1 MPEDVVNT
9 NDLAII
15 RRCRSGDGE
24 AFGELVLRY
33 QDRLFGT
40 LVHLLGSL
48 EDARDAAQDAF
59 VLAFQKLDSFRGE
72 SAFYSWLFRIAYN
85 AAMTRRRKDRH
96 NQHASVETARER
108 HGSEPVDER
117 ASSDPGDALH
127 REERQQLV
135 RRALGELAE
144 EYRTALVLKEMDG
157 LQYDEIARI
166 VNCPIG
172 TVRSRIH
179 RARQELREKLSRA
192 LLKEES

>member
-1 MPEDVVNT
+1 MPEEVVNT

-15 RRCRSGDGE
+15 RRCRSGEAE

-59 VLAFQKLDSFRGE
+59 VLAFQKIETFRGD

-96 NQHASVETARER
+96 NHHMSVETARER
-108 HGSEPVDER
+108 HGHEPADER
-117 ASSDPGDALH
+117 ASADPGDALH

-135 RRALGELAE
+135 RKALGELAE
-144 EYRTALVLKEMDG
+144 EYRTALILKEMDG
-157 LQYDEIARI
+157 LQYDEIAKI

-192 LLKEES
+192 LKSEA